1 MVLGLCEPCFGV
13 SSMPEAHD
21 SLKNYL
27 SVQLQP
33 ALGTELLSVSFMH
46 TRTTCST
53 HNAQMGHTAFGLDA

>member
-1 MVLGLCEPCFGV
+1 
-13 SSMPEAHD
+13 MPEAHD